1 MKLIGIVG
9 GLGPESTID
18 YYRLFISI
26 YRERKPDGGYPPLVI
41 NSVDLARALRL
52 LGSNDLAGLAAYM
65 IEEIGRLARA
75 GATHGLLSSNT
86 PHIVFDEI
94 SRASP
99 IPLLSIVETAC
110 RAAAGRKL
118 KRVGLFGTRFTMQGG
133 FYQKVFA
140 REGIDVAA
148 PDPADQEFIHD
159 SYLKELV
166 NGIVRAETRG
176 RYVEIA
182 GRMKKQKGIEALILG
197 GTELPLLL
205 RGAGDIG
212 VPLLDTARLH
222 VERAVDELLSSSG
235 PGHSP

>member
-26 YRERKPDGGYPPLVI
+26 FRERKPDGGYPPVVI
-41 NSVDLARALRL
+41 NSVDLAGALRL
-52 LGSNDLAGLAAYM
+52 VGANDLAGLAAYM
-65 IEEIGRLARA
+65 LEEIRRLARA
-75 GATHGLLSSNT
+75 GVTHGLLSSNT

-94 SRASP
+94 RRGSP
-99 IPLLSIVETAC
+99 IPLISIVETAC
-110 RAAAGRKL
+110 RAAAERRL
-118 KRVGLFGTRFTMQGG
+118 KRVGLFGTRFTMRGG

-140 REGIDVAA
+140 REGIEVAT
-148 PDPADQEFIHD
+148 PEPADQEFIHD
-159 SYLKELV
+159 TYLNELV
-166 NGIVRAETRG
+166 NGIVRVETRE

-182 GRMKKQKGIEALILG
+182 RRMRTQQGIEALILG

-205 RGAGDIG
+205 RDESGMD

-222 VERAVDELLSSSG
+222 VERAVSELLS
-235 PGHSP
+235 